1 MSKTHIRHD
10 MLVKRLAIPELER
23 VTVSVD
29 FMRKTLAYLK
39 KKHFHSVAGY
49 FPIKGEI
56 DVLPLLEALH
66 DHGMTCALPIIPRQG
81 HVMHFRRWHPGMKL
95 GLDKFGIGEPPESAH
110 EVVPDV
116 MIVPLLAYDKGNHRI
131 GYGGGYYDATIAEF
145 RKQNPVLHT
154 VGCAYKWQK
163 LVRLPVAELD
173 TPLDKIIAV

>member
-1 MSKTHIRHD
+1 MPKTHIRHD
-10 MLVKRLAIPELER
+10 MLVRRLAVPELER
-23 VTVSVD
+23 VTVSAD
-29 FMRKTLAYLK
+29 FMQKALGYLK
-39 KKHFHSVAGY
+39 KKNFHSVAGY

-66 DHGMTCALPIIPRQG
+66 DHGMTCALPVVPKQG

-116 MIVPLLAYDKGNHRI
+116 MLVPLLAYDKDNHRV

-145 RKQNPVLHT
+145 HKINPVLHT
-154 VGCAYKWQK
+154 IGCAYQWQK
-163 LVRLPVAELD
+163 LHALPVTPHD